1 MSLLIQLFNTIVA
14 YPIVNILLSLYH
26 LFNDFGLTI
35 IILTAIVFVLT
46 LPLMRRQTKFLKAQ
60 QALQPEI
67 EAIKRRYPKDLA
79 AQTTARQQL
88 FKEHGVPLMPPFL
101 PTVVQTLT
109 LSGVFLAL
117 NTVLRNATLS
127 SVNRIMYPFLVHF
140 VHMPDISLTWFTIF
154 NAAWHIS
161 LGLPDPTHIL
171 PLVTGLIT
179 FIQMR
184 MAQPLDLTQTRETL
198 QQSTHILQFLMPL
211 LMVGVT
217 IFFAWQFAAGVA
229 LYRLAFLVMTTIRQ
243 YFAGGWGSLWLLPNF
258 ALSGQ
263 VKHPAANNAAQQSA
277 SRTTRSRKRRSGG
290 SHGSSRRRNRGPKR
304 GK

>member
-1 MSLLIQLFNTIVA
+1 MSLLIQLFNTIFA
-14 YPIVNILLSLYH
+14 YPIVNVLLSLYH
-26 LFNDFGLTI
+26 LIGDFGLTI

-46 LPLMRRQTKFLKAQ
+46 LPLMRRQTKVLKAQ

-67 EAIKRRYPKDLA
+67 EAIKRRYPGDLA

-88 FKEHGVPLMPPFL
+88 FKEHNIPLMPPFI
-101 PTVVQTLT
+101 PTLVQTLV

-127 SVNRIMYPFLVHF
+127 SLNRIMYPFLVHF
-140 VHMPDISLTWFTIF
+140 VHMPDISLTWFTFF

-198 QQSTHILQFLMPL
+198 QQTTHMLQFLMPL

-229 LYRLAFLVMTTIRQ
+229 LYRLAFLLLTTMRQ
-243 YFAGGWGSLWLLPNF
+243 YFNTGWGSLWILPNF
-258 ALSGQ
+258 ALNSHAGQ
-263 VKHPAANNAAQQSA
+263 LASHNGTEPPA
-277 SRTTRSRKRRSGG
+277 SRTIRA
-290 SHGSSRRRNRGPKR
+290 RRRRRGGHSSSHRHNRSTKR

>member
-1 MSLLIQLFNTIVA
+1 MSLILQLFNTVIA

-26 LFNDFGLTI
+26 LIGDFGLTI
-35 IILTAIVFVLT
+35 VILTAIVFVLT
-46 LPLMRRQTKFLKAQ
+46 LPLMRRQTKVLKAQ

-67 EAIKRRYPKDLA
+67 EAIKRRYPNDIA
-79 AQTTARQQL
+79 AQTTARQEL
-88 FKEHGVPLMPPFL
+88 FKEHNIPLMPPVI
-101 PTVVQTLT
+101 PTIVQTLVF
-109 LSGVFLAL
+109 SGVFLAL

-127 SVNRIMYPFLVHF
+127 SLNRIMYPFLVHF

-154 NAAWHIS
+154 NAAWHLS
-161 LGLPDPTHIL
+161 LGMPDPTHIL

-198 QQSTHILQFLMPL
+198 QQTTHILQFLLPL

-229 LYRLAFLVMTTIRQ
+229 LYRLTFLLLTTVRQ
-243 YFAGGWGSLWLLPNF
+243 YFNAGWGSLWLLPNF
-258 ALSGQ
+258 ALNGQ
-263 VKHPAANNAAQQSA
+263 VGHLAANHETQQPS
-277 SRTTRSRKRRSGG
+277 SHTTRSRRRQGARG
-290 SHGSSRRRNRGPKR
+290 HRSSRRRNRNPKR